1 MPEEKDIT
9 ITQKQETTEVLDTTG
24 STAEPS
30 LLADVVNAM
39 AEAKSQG
46 RTAKEG
52 IADYEKKSSE
62 TAKEPQ
68 KKADP
73 EPVATKTPTE
83 PEKAVKATEGAKETK
98 PEETKTPEDDDPRA
112 ALLKAMDKKRDDK
125 AKPAEETKA
134 TETEPE
140 LPEEDLQPSPHDKPK
155 TVKRIKQLWGKV
167 KQWETM
173 AETTKR
179 ERDEK
184 AAKLA
189 ELEKKLTEVKTV
201 DPTTD
206 EKIKA
211 QLDELAMYRRRYEL
225 DNDPEVKTKFDDRIS
240 SAEDVI
246 LSTLKKRRASEGLLN
261 IIKEEGGWEKFAASS
276 RMMELPDGEG
286 GVKSAPAMEVAD
298 LILQTLPLPERKAI
312 EAAMVEQF
320 QTRRDRERFYKEQQ
334 QKANEWFASRET
346 ESKKAQE
353 AQAKMIEEATK
364 HVEEWRKNLESS
376 DLFKDRIVDDNATA
390 QEKAAA
396 KEYNEYNAQMRAYL
410 GKAISAK
417 DLNGLLE
424 VVGDSVRYYAERRN
438 SASLKAE
445 LEALKA
451 ENAKL
456 KEDAAKFKRAGGSV
470 PKQGSIAAAATPA
483 SSRADR
489 LPSSL
494 EEFADRV
501 AQGER
506 FPGGRPAEDE

>member
-9 ITQKQETTEVLDTTG
+9 ITQKQETTEVLDTSG
-24 STAEPS
+24 KTAEPS

-39 AEAKSQG
+39 VEAKSQG
-46 RTAKEG
+46 RTVKEG
-52 IADYEKKSSE
+52 IADFEKKSSE
-62 TAKEPQ
+62 TALEPQ

-73 EPVATKTPTE
+73 APEATKTPTE
-83 PEKAVKATEGAKETK
+83 PEKAVKATETAKETK
-98 PEETKTPEDDDPRA
+98 PEETKTPEEDDPRA
-112 ALLKAMDKKRDDK
+112 ALLKATEKKAEEK
-125 AKPAEETKA
+125 AKPAEEAKT

-140 LPEEDLQPSPHDKPK
+140 LPDEDLQPSPHDKPK
-155 TVKRIKQLWGKV
+155 TVKRIKQLWSKV

-184 AAKLA
+184 ATKLA

-201 DPTTD
+201 DPATD

-225 DNDPEVKTKFDDRIS
+225 DKDPEVKTKFDDRIS

-246 LSTLKKRRASEGLLN
+246 LSTLKKRNASEALLG
-261 IIKEEGGWEKFAASS
+261 IIKEEGGWEKFAASN
-276 RMMELPDGEG
+276 RVMELPDGEG
-286 GVKSAPAMEVAD
+286 GVKAVPAMEVAD
-298 LILQTLPLPERKAI
+298 RILQILPLPERKAI

-334 QKANEWFASRET
+334 EKANEWFTSREA

-353 AQAKMIEEATK
+353 AQQKAIEEATK
-364 HVEEWRKNLESS
+364 QVEDWRKSLEGS
-376 DLFKDRIVDDNATA
+376 DLFKDRVVDEKATA

-396 KEYNEYNAQMRAYL
+396 EEYNKYNSQMKAYL
-410 GKAISAK
+410 KKAIATK
-417 DLNGLLE
+417 DLNGLLG
-424 VVGDSVRYYAERRN
+424 VVEDSVRYYAERRN
-438 SASLKAE
+438 AAGLKSE
-445 LEALKA
+445 LEALRA

-456 KEDAAKFKRAGGSV
+456 KDDAAKFKRAGSSV
-470 PKQGSIAAAATPA
+470 PKQGSIAAAAPPA
-483 SSRADR
+483 SSADR
-489 LPSSL
+489 MPSSL

-501 AQGER
+501 SRGER
-506 FPGGRPAEDE
+506 FPNGRPADDE